1 MLLKKHDIDNEVPL
15 NPFLDFFLQSNSSSL
30 LPPVQELELFLM
42 ACKNTCVINVVDMPE
57 SESGK
62 LVTIKLKSNVLR
74 DLILEA
80 RAGEESI
87 QVSQGASKVK
97 GAGQGSGQVGATF
110 SWSTEFKRQ
119 LPDV

>member
-15 NPFLDFFLQSNSSSL
+15 NPFLDFFLQSNTSSL
-30 LPPVQELELFLM
+30 LPPVQELELFLI
-42 ACKNTCVINVVDMPE
+42 ACKNACVINVVDMPE

-80 RAGEESI
+80 RAGEEGI
-87 QVSQGASKVK
+87 
-97 GAGQGSGQVGATF
+97 
-110 SWSTEFKRQ
+110 
-119 LPDV
+119 